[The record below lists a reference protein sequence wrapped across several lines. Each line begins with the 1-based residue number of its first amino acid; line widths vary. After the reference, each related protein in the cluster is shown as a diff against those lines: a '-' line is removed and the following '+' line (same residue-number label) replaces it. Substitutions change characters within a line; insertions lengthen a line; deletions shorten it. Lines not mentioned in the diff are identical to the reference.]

1 MSNIDKI
8 NVNGTEYGVNGVAGD
23 SKDDTTT
30 FTSSDVADGSANA
43 WTSVEV
49 LASGEK
55 HSSIFAKVSQ
65 MFKNVRYLY
74 KTLTALNTN
83 KLQIVECSTARSTA
97 AKAVTL
103 ANFTLETGAHIFVRF
118 TNTGSSNPSSGN
130 LTLKVGSSDAKTIV
144 DGHTNKTVMTYA
156 NAGYF
161 YNNYVAEFVY
171 DGTYWVWLN
180 RDNNTTYTGASLKTN
195 AAKTGSGTTVTDTI
209 AASTTMD
216 NSIGTLL
223 NNDVALNTNKAEKSA
238 VANKAD
244 LASINITSGT
254 TNNTGAKINS
264 GTYFYYNGTFVRAKT
279 DIANGATLTLNTNYE
294 VVPVG
299 TALATLKSSL
309 GELEESLQWRVRT
322 GYLNTSSAGSV
333 SFNFTYAALIYVGR
347 QSFSRLAAYF
357 IDGQGGVT
365 ALQTHADF
373 SCTATYN
380 GTYCVGTLSTSV
392 AQNSYYLM
400 VKL

>member
-1 MSNIDKI
+1 MSDI
-8 NVNGTEYGVNGVAGD
+8 TQ
-23 SKDDTTT
+23 
-30 FTSSDVADGSANA
+30 
-43 WTSVEV
+43 VEV
-49 LASGEK
+49 GGTTYDIVDDKA
-55 HSSIFAKVSQ
+55 
-65 MFKNVRYLY
+65 
-74 KTLTALNTN
+74 
-83 KLQIVECSTARSTA
+83 QIENLSLVECSTARSTA
-97 AKAVTL
+97 AKVVTL
-103 ANFTLETGAHIFVRF
+103 NGFTLKTGARILVRF

-144 DGHTNKTVMTYA
+144 DGHTNKTVMTYS

-180 RDNNTTYTGASLKTN
+180 RDTNTTYTGATLKTN
-195 AAKTGSGTTVTDTI
+195 AAKTGSGTTITDTI

-294 VVPVG
+294 VVSVG
-299 TALATLKSSL
+299 TVLATLNSDLSEQSVDIQCTYI
-309 GELEESLQWRVRT
+309 GGGLEMRA
-322 GYLNTSSAGSV
+322 NTSYKKGNRVFINCSIFTSTTDISGAGNTVIGKLWNS
-333 SFNFTYAALIYVGR
+333 SFAHP
-347 QSFSRLAAYF
+347 SS
-357 IDGQGGVT
+357 D
-365 ALQTHADF
+365 
-373 SCTATYN
+373 
-380 GTYCVGTLSTSV
+380 
-392 AQNSYYLM
+392 
-400 VKL
+400 VKLPAVLRNAATQYTFPDSVKINTNGEIVIVSSIGAQFNGAMICGSYTV